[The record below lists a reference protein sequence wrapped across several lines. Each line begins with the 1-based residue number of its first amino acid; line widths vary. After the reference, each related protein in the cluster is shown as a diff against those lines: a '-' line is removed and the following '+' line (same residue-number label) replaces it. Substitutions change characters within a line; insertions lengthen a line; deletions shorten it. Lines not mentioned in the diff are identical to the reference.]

1 VFGIRSPLQ
10 AAHSQKGE
18 AMTDSELRQVK
29 DRAKV
34 LERVADNL
42 KQEMQTIDVLAQHM
56 LSDVRQE
63 SPARLAAAV
72 AIGEAIQRIAE
83 TYR

>member
-1 VFGIRSPLQ
+1 MSD
-10 AAHSQKGE
+10 A
-18 AMTDSELRQVK
+18 ELRQVR
-29 DRAKV
+29 DRAKN
-34 LERVADNL
+34 LERISENL

-83 TYR
+83 VYR